1 MRMITWL
8 AKYGVQNYMV
18 KRVVDLVDFGV
29 DGITPYTKGDS
40 CFQIDALRLAIQFG
54 PEADFDGPEFKEF
67 IALFDECIGTSQAV
81 LRDTL
86 V

>member
-1 MRMITWL
+1 MVSRVSVFLCSSATSAESITTL
-8 AKYGVQNYMV
+8 SDYMV

-67 IALFDECIGTSQAV
+67 SKHYG
-81 LRDTL
+81 
-86 V
+86 